1 MRGMAPT
8 STYSQ
13 EVADQ
18 IVDRLADGE
27 FLRVI
32 CRSDGMP
39 NWRTVYRWMDENK
52 EFGARIAHAR
62 QQGFDAIAEDSLVML
77 DEEPERTGTQFG
89 SKVDA
94 GYVAWQKNRAEQ
106 RLKILA
112 KWDPKRYGDK
122 LALEHSGAV
131 DLATEIRNAR
141 KRAG

>member
-32 CRSDGMP
+32 CRSQGMP
-39 NWRTVYRWMDENK
+39 NWRTVYRWMDEN
-52 EFGARIAHAR
+52 EGFRTRVAGAR

-94 GYVAWQKNRAEQ
+94 GHVQWQKNRAEQ